1 MNGTHNKTRNGGYK
15 TLRAY
20 SHQNFEI
27 FYVHILVAKAFVENP
42 DPSKF
47 TEVDHIDGNPYNNRY
62 SNLRWT
68 NRSGNMMNQISRK
81 RLSES
86 QKGKE
91 HPKQW
96 KPVVQISPNGEIFIY
111 NKTTAV
117 KQNGFSQ
124 SAVTTCCQGKIPSH
138 KGYRWMYLE
147 DYEKSISSAS
157 SPE

>member
-1 MNGTHNKTRNGGYK
+1 MSGTYNKTRNGGYK

-20 SHQNFEI
+20 SHRKYEI
-27 FYVHILVAKAFVENP
+27 FYVHILVAKAFVRNP

-47 TEVDHIDGNPYNNRY
+47 TEVDHIDGNPRNNRA

-68 NRSGNMMNQISRK
+68 DRSGNMMNPLSRK
-81 RLSES
+81 RLSDA

-91 HPKQW
+91 HPEFW
-96 KPVVQISPNGEIFIY
+96 RPVVRISVDGETLIY
-111 NKTTAV
+111 KKTRSV
-117 KQNGFSQ
+117 IQDGFSQ

-147 DYEKSISSAS
+147 DYEKSISSSS